1 MSVYPVCTSPLKYA
15 GNKKFLAQ
23 RLERL
28 ILKEIGVDAHII
40 EPFSGSLGF
49 SLYYGFRSVHANDV
63 NRPLINFFQQL
74 QLGRS
79 VRCPT
84 EVSEAIYL
92 DYRERFNTLVSN
104 NEYTPEMASYLLYLN
119 SIGFNGLMRTNLSG
133 RFNVPY
139 GKDSH
144 GNDKTFPPDLFG
156 QCDALRP
163 LISNWSF
170 SSRCFSE
177 VLSDAH
183 EADLVYADPPYQDTF
198 TAYSGGKFDWAS
210 QVRLCDM
217 LSKLDC
223 PVIVSNSLSNVALL
237 RMYADHG
244 FRLYRTKKARSI
256 AAKSSA
262 RQSVYELV
270 AFKNFATQRIGAL
283 CPQLTRVTIR

>member
-1 MSVYPVCTSPLKYA
+1 MSIYPVFTSPLKYA

-28 ILKEIGVDAHII
+28 ILKEIGVDAHIV

-63 NRPLINFFQQL
+63 NRPLINFFQQI

-92 DYRERFNTLVSN
+92 EYRERFNTLVSN

-119 SIGFNGLMRTNLSG
+119 FIGFNGLMRTNLSG

-139 GKDSH
+139 GKDSR
-144 GNDKTFPPDLFG
+144 GNDKIFPPTFFD
-156 QCDALRP
+156 QYEAMHS
-163 LISNWSF
+163 LISKWSF
-170 SSRCFSE
+170 SSRCFTQ
-177 VLSDAH
+177 VLNDAH
-183 EADLVYADPPYQDTF
+183 DADLVYADPPYQDTF
-198 TAYSGGKFDWAS
+198 TAYSGGKFDWES
-210 QVRLCDM
+210 QVVLCDM
-217 LSKLDC
+217 LSRLDC
-223 PVIVSNSLSNVALL
+223 PIIVSNSLSNQELL

-244 FRLYRTKKARSI
+244 FRLYRTKKTRSI

-262 RQSVYELV
+262 RRSVYELV
-270 AFKNFATQRIGAL
+270 AFKNFTTKNIGAL
-283 CPQLTRVTIR
+283 CPQLTLVTIR